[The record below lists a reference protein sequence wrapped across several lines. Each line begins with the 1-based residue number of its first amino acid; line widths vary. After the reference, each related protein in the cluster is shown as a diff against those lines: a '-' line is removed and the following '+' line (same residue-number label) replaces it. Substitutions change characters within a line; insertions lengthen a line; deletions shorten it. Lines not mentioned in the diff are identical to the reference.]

1 MKASSW
7 TITRRDLIRAGSL
20 AAAAGAL
27 GAFLPG
33 MPPAGPATRSRVVLT
48 RDPAV
53 LDATGKLVVERLET
67 MLDEAV
73 CRLFGIR
80 DARNAPE
87 AWRQIAGPGDGV
99 GIKSN
104 VWQFLPTPPA
114 LENAIRRRLQAAG
127 VVPENIAVDDRGVL
141 KNNVFRRATVLV
153 NVRTAR
159 THHWSG
165 LGTCLKNY
173 IMFVPDPWAYH
184 PNACENLGAL
194 WQLPLV
200 KGKTRLNILVMLT
213 PLFHGIGPHHFSAT
227 YTWPYAGL
235 VVGRDP
241 VSVDSVGARII
252 QAKRFEYFK
261 EDRPISPP
269 PLHIAAADTKFG
281 LGPSTMDRIELVRL
295 GATDGSLI

>member
-1 MKASSW
+1 MTHSPW
-7 TITRRDLIRAGSL
+7 TITRRDLIRTGSL

-27 GAFLPG
+27 GLPLPG
-33 MPPAGPATRSRVVLT
+33 APPAAPSSRSRVVLA

-53 LDATGKLVVERLET
+53 IDSAGKIVVERLET
-67 MLDEAV
+67 MLDQAV
-73 CRLFGIR
+73 CNLFGVHDIR
-80 DARNAPE
+80 KVPD
-87 AWRQIAGPGDGV
+87 AWRQVAGPKDVV

-104 VWQFLPTPPA
+104 VWQFLPTPAA
-114 LENAIRRRLQAAG
+114 LEEALRRRFQAAG
-127 VVPENIAVDDRGVL
+127 VAPADIAVDDRGVL
-141 KNNVFRRATVLV
+141 KNSVFQRATVLV

-173 IMFVPDPWAYH
+173 IMFVPDPWTYH

-194 WQLPLV
+194 WKLPLV
-200 KGKTRLNILVMLT
+200 QGKTRLNILVMLT

-227 YTWPYAGL
+227 YVWPYAGL

-252 QAKRFEYFK
+252 QAKRLDYFK

-281 LGPSTMDRIELVRL
+281 LGPSSMDRIDLVRIGPEE
-295 GATDGSLI
+295 GALI

>member
-1 MKASSW
+1 MTPSSW
-7 TITRRDLIRAGSL
+7 TITRRDLIRTGTL
-20 AAAAGAL
+20 AAAVGAL
-27 GAFLPG
+27 GMHLPG
-33 MPPAGPATRSRVVLT
+33 APPAAATARSRVVLA

-53 LDATGKLVVERLET
+53 FDAAGKIVGERLET
-67 MLDEAV
+67 LLDQAV
-73 CRLFGIR
+73 CSLFGVRNIQ
-80 DARNAPE
+80 DAPA
-87 AWRQIAGPGDGV
+87 AWRQIAGPKDVV

-104 VWQFLPTPPA
+104 VWQFLPTPKE
-114 LENAIRRRLQAAG
+114 LENTIRRRLEAAG
-127 VVPENIAVDDRGVL
+127 VAPEDIAVDDRGVL

-153 NVRTAR
+153 NIRTAR

-173 IMFVPDPWAYH
+173 IMFVPDPWSYH

-252 QAKRFEYFK
+252 QARRLEYFK
-261 EDRPISPP
+261 EERPISPP

-295 GATDGSLI
+295 GTTAGSLI